1 MGRMR
6 MQAMG
11 FAWMGERQPPPP
23 PPSPVPL
30 LLLLCCGVACFV
42 LTRPA
47 LLRSDVYRALPL

>member
-1 MGRMR
+1 MR